1 MEHAQKKKTSKP
13 YSPEFRERAVR
24 LAMEHR
30 DDYQSEAA
38 ALTAIAGK
46 LGCSPDSLRV
56 WMRQVQRDGG
66 EQPGPTGVEIARIKE
81 LERENR
87 ELRQANEIL
96 RKASAYFCPGGA
108 RPPVSQIIDFIEES
122 REAFGVEPICRAL
135 QFAPST
141 YYDRRAIAR
150 DPDRASARAKSD
162 AALSLKIDAAWDAN
176 RKLYGAR
183 KVWHVLRRQ
192 GEYAAR
198 CTVERLMRRLGL
210 RGVVRGKKVITT
222 NPDASLPCPDD
233 KVNRLFMADRP
244 NKLWVSDFTYVPTWS
259 GTVYVAF
266 VIDVFARRI
275 VGWRTSTSMKTQFV
289 LDALDQAIWQRKTPD
304 NKSLV
309 HHSDRGSQYLSIKYT
324 ERLAE
329 AEIDLSVG
337 TVGDA
342 YDNALAECVIGLFKT
357 EVINQIGPWKSMRE
371 VEWETLKWVDW
382 YNNRRLL
389 GPIGYIP
396 PAEAEEAFYANLNTL
411 DMVA

>member
-1 MEHAQKKKTSKP
+1 M
-13 YSPEFRERAVR
+13 
-24 LAMEHR
+24 
-30 DDYQSEAA
+30 
-38 ALTAIAGK
+38 TA
-46 LGCSPDSLRV
+46 
-56 WMRQVQRDGG
+56 
-66 EQPGPTGVEIARIKE
+66 
-81 LERENR
+81 
-87 ELRQANEIL
+87 
-96 RKASAYFCPGGA
+96 
-108 RPPVSQIIDFIEES
+108 FIEEH
-122 REAFGVEPICRAL
+122 RGQFGVEPMCRML
-135 QFAPST
+135 QIAQST
-141 YYDRRAIAR
+141 YYERRAIGR
-150 DPDRASARAKSD
+150 DPDRASRRAKSD
-162 AALSLKIDAAWDAN
+162 ADLCIKIDAAWKDN

-183 KVWHVLRRQ
+183 KIWHVLLRDNQ
-192 GEYAAR
+192 DVAR
-198 CTVERLMRRLGL
+198 CTVERLMRDLGL
-210 RGVVRGKKVITT
+210 KGVLRGKKVITT
-222 NPDASLPCPDD
+222 NPDTSQPCPDD

-244 NKLWVSDFTYVPTWS
+244 NKLWVSDFTYVQTWS

-275 VGWRTSTSMKTQFV
+275 VGWRASTSMKTQFV
-289 LDALDQAIWQRKTPD
+289 LDALEQAIWQRKTPD

-382 YNNRRLL
+382 YNNHRLL
-389 GPIGYIP
+389 GPIP
-396 PAEAEEAFYANLNTL
+396 PAEAEEAFYENQNSL

>member
-1 MEHAQKKKTSKP
+1 M
-13 YSPEFRERAVR
+13 
-24 LAMEHR
+24 
-30 DDYQSEAA
+30 
-38 ALTAIAGK
+38 IA
-46 LGCSPDSLRV
+46 
-56 WMRQVQRDGG
+56 
-66 EQPGPTGVEIARIKE
+66 
-81 LERENR
+81 
-87 ELRQANEIL
+87 
-96 RKASAYFCPGGA
+96 
-108 RPPVSQIIDFIEES
+108 FIEES
-122 REAFGVEPICRAL
+122 REALGVEPICKAL
-135 QFAPST
+135 QFAAST
-141 YYDRRAIAR
+141 YYDRRAIIR

-162 AALSLKIDAAWDAN
+162 AALSVKIGAAWDAN

-183 KVWHVLRRQ
+183 KIWRVLRRQ
-192 GEYAAR
+192 GEDAAR
-198 CTVERLMRRLGL
+198 GTVERLMRGLGI

-222 NPDASLPCPDD
+222 QPDTSQPCPDD
-233 KVNRLFMADRP
+233 KVNRLFKADRP

-275 VGWRTSTSMKTQFV
+275 VGWRVSTSMKTQFV
-289 LDALDQAIWQRKTPD
+289 PDALEQAIWQRKTPD

-337 TVGDA
+337 TVGNA

-357 EVINQIGPWKSMRE
+357 EVINQIGPWKSICE
-371 VEWETLKWVDW
+371 VEWETLKGVDW

-389 GPIGYIP
+389 DPIGYSP
-396 PAEAEEAFYANLNTL
+396 PAEAEEAFYANMNSL

>member
-1 MEHAQKKKTSKP
+1 M
-13 YSPEFRERAVR
+13 
-24 LAMEHR
+24 M
-30 DDYQSEAA
+30 
-38 ALTAIAGK
+38 
-46 LGCSPDSLRV
+46 
-56 WMRQVQRDGG
+56 
-66 EQPGPTGVEIARIKE
+66 
-81 LERENR
+81 
-87 ELRQANEIL
+87 
-96 RKASAYFCPGGA
+96 
-108 RPPVSQIIDFIEES
+108 DFIEES
-122 REAFGVEPICRAL
+122 REAFGVEPICKAL

-141 YYDRRAIAR
+141 YYDRRAIVR
-150 DPDRASARAKSD
+150 DPERASRRAKSD
-162 AALSLKIDAAWDAN
+162 AAMSSRIDGAWEDN

-183 KVWHVLRRQ
+183 KIWHVLRRDGQ
-192 GEYAAR
+192 DVAR
-198 CTVERLMRRLGL
+198 CTVERLMRALGI
-210 RGVVRGKKVITT
+210 RGVVRGKRVVTT
-222 NPDASLPCPDD
+222 NPDTSLPCPDD
-233 KVNRLFMADRP
+233 KVNRLFKADRP

-275 VGWRTSTSMKTQFV
+275 VGWRVSTSMTTKFV
-289 LDALDQAIWQRKTPD
+289 LDALDQAIWQRKTLD
-304 NKSLV
+304 NTSLV

-324 ERLAE
+324 ERLAQ

-389 GPIGYIP
+389 GSIGYIT

>member
-1 MEHAQKKKTSKP
+1 M
-13 YSPEFRERAVR
+13 
-24 LAMEHR
+24 
-30 DDYQSEAA
+30 
-38 ALTAIAGK
+38 IA
-46 LGCSPDSLRV
+46 
-56 WMRQVQRDGG
+56 
-66 EQPGPTGVEIARIKE
+66 
-81 LERENR
+81 
-87 ELRQANEIL
+87 
-96 RKASAYFCPGGA
+96 
-108 RPPVSQIIDFIEES
+108 FIEES
-122 REAFGVEPICRAL
+122 REAHGVEPICRAL

-141 YYDRRAIAR
+141 YYDRRALAR

-162 AALSLKIDAAWDAN
+162 AALSIKIDAAWDAN

-183 KVWHVLRRQ
+183 KIWHVLRRQ
-192 GEYAAR
+192 REDAAR
-198 CTVERLMRRLGL
+198 CTVERLMHRLGI

-222 NPDASLPCPDD
+222 NPDTSLPCPDD
-233 KVNRLFMADRP
+233 KVNRLFMAERP

-275 VGWRTSTSMKTQFV
+275 VGWRASTSMKTQFV
-289 LDALDQAIWQRKTPD
+289 LDALEQAICQRKTPD
-304 NKSLV
+304 NNSLV

-357 EVINQIGPWKSMRE
+357 EVINQTGPWKSMRE

-389 GPIGYIP
+389 GSIGYIP

>member
-1 MEHAQKKKTSKP
+1 M
-13 YSPEFRERAVR
+13 
-24 LAMEHR
+24 M
-30 DDYQSEAA
+30 
-38 ALTAIAGK
+38 
-46 LGCSPDSLRV
+46 
-56 WMRQVQRDGG
+56 
-66 EQPGPTGVEIARIKE
+66 
-81 LERENR
+81 
-87 ELRQANEIL
+87 
-96 RKASAYFCPGGA
+96 
-108 RPPVSQIIDFIEES
+108 DFIEES
-122 REAFGVEPICRAL
+122 REAFGVEPICKAL

-141 YYDRRAIAR
+141 YYDRRAIVR
-150 DPDRASARAKSD
+150 DPERASRRAKSD
-162 AALSLKIDAAWDAN
+162 AAMSLRIDGAWEDN

-183 KVWHVLRRQ
+183 KIWHVLRRDGQ
-192 GEYAAR
+192 DVAR
-198 CTVERLMRRLGL
+198 CTVERLMRALGI
-210 RGVVRGKKVITT
+210 RGVVRGKRVVTT
-222 NPDASLPCPDD
+222 NPDTSLPCPDD
-233 KVNRLFMADRP
+233 KVNRIFKADRP

-275 VGWRTSTSMKTQFV
+275 VGWRVSTSMTTKFV
-289 LDALDQAIWQRKTPD
+289 LDALDQAIWQRKTLD

-324 ERLAE
+324 ERLAQ

-389 GPIGYIP
+389 GPIGYIT
-396 PAEAEEAFYANLNTL
+396 PAEAEEAFYANLNTI

>member
-1 MEHAQKKKTSKP
+1 M
-13 YSPEFRERAVR
+13 
-24 LAMEHR
+24 M
-30 DDYQSEAA
+30 
-38 ALTAIAGK
+38 
-46 LGCSPDSLRV
+46 
-56 WMRQVQRDGG
+56 
-66 EQPGPTGVEIARIKE
+66 
-81 LERENR
+81 
-87 ELRQANEIL
+87 
-96 RKASAYFCPGGA
+96 
-108 RPPVSQIIDFIEES
+108 DFIVES
-122 REAFGVEPICRAL
+122 REAFGVEPICKAL

-141 YYDRRAIAR
+141 YYDRRAIVR
-150 DPDRASARAKSD
+150 DPERASRRAKSD
-162 AALSLKIDAAWDAN
+162 AAMSSRIDGAWEDN

-183 KVWHVLRRQ
+183 KIWHVLRRDGQ
-192 GEYAAR
+192 DVAR
-198 CTVERLMRRLGL
+198 CTVERLMRALGI
-210 RGVVRGKKVITT
+210 RGVVRGKRVVTT
-222 NPDASLPCPDD
+222 NPDTSLPCPDD
-233 KVNRLFMADRP
+233 KVNRLFKADRP

-275 VGWRTSTSMKTQFV
+275 VGWRVSTSMTTKFV
-289 LDALDQAIWQRKTPD
+289 LDALDQAIWQRKTLD

-324 ERLAE
+324 ERLAQ

-342 YDNALAECVIGLFKT
+342 YDNALAECVIGLFQT

-389 GPIGYIP
+389 GSIGYIT

>member
-1 MEHAQKKKTSKP
+1 M
-13 YSPEFRERAVR
+13 
-24 LAMEHR
+24 
-30 DDYQSEAA
+30 
-38 ALTAIAGK
+38 IA
-46 LGCSPDSLRV
+46 
-56 WMRQVQRDGG
+56 
-66 EQPGPTGVEIARIKE
+66 
-81 LERENR
+81 
-87 ELRQANEIL
+87 
-96 RKASAYFCPGGA
+96 
-108 RPPVSQIIDFIEES
+108 FIEES

-162 AALSLKIDAAWDAN
+162 AALSLKIDAVWDAN

-183 KVWHVLRRQ
+183 KVWHVLRRR

-198 CTVERLMRRLGL
+198 CTVERLMRSLGIS
-210 RGVVRGKKVITT
+210 GVVRGKRVITT

-233 KVNRLFMADRP
+233 IGVFSEKKAPLVNRLFMADRP
-244 NKLWVSDFTYVPTWS
+244 NKLWVSDLPYVPTWS
-259 GTVYVAF
+259 GTVYVAL

-289 LDALDQAIWQRKTPD
+289 LDALDQAIWQIKTQD
-304 NKSLV
+304 KKSLV
-309 HHSDRGSQYLSIKYT
+309 HHSDHGSQYLSIKYT

-371 VEWETLKWVDW
+371 VEQKTLICI
-382 YNNRRLL
+382 
-389 GPIGYIP
+389 GPGHSQIKTK
-396 PAEAEEAFYANLNTL
+396 A
-411 DMVA
+411 

>member
-30 DDYQSEAA
+30 DDYRSEAA

-56 WMRQVQRDGG
+56 WVRQAQRDGG
-66 EQPGPTGVEIARIKE
+66 ERPGQTTAEKARIKE

-96 RKASAYFCPGGA
+96 KKASAYFCSGGA
-108 RPPVSQIIDFIEES
+108 RPPISQVTAFIEEH
-122 REAFGVEPICRAL
+122 RGVYGVEPMCKML
-135 QFAPST
+135 QIAQST
-141 YYDRRAIAR
+141 YYERRAIAR
-150 DPDRASARAKSD
+150 DPERASARAKSD
-162 AALSLKIDAAWDAN
+162 ADLCIKIDAAWKDN

-183 KVWHVLRRQ
+183 KIWHVLLRDNQ
-192 GEYAAR
+192 DVAR
-198 CTVERLMRRLGL
+198 CTVERLMRHLGL
-210 RGVVRGKKVITT
+210 KGVLRGKKVITT
-222 NPDASLPCPDD
+222 NPDTSQLCPDD

-244 NKLWVSDFTYVPTWS
+244 NKLWVSDFTYVQTWS

-275 VGWRTSTSMKTQFV
+275 VGWRASTSMKTQFV
-289 LDALDQAIWQRKTPD
+289 LDALEQAIWQRKTSD

-396 PAEAEEAFYANLNTL
+396 PAEAEEAFYETLNSL

>member
-1 MEHAQKKKTSKP
+1 M
-13 YSPEFRERAVR
+13 
-24 LAMEHR
+24 
-30 DDYQSEAA
+30 
-38 ALTAIAGK
+38 
-46 LGCSPDSLRV
+46 
-56 WMRQVQRDGG
+56 
-66 EQPGPTGVEIARIKE
+66 
-81 LERENR
+81 
-87 ELRQANEIL
+87 
-96 RKASAYFCPGGA
+96 
-108 RPPVSQIIDFIEES
+108 IDFIEES
-122 REAFGVEPICRAL
+122 REALGVEPICRAL

-150 DPDRASARAKSD
+150 DPDRASLRAKSD
-162 AALSLKIDAAWDAN
+162 AALSLKIDGAWENN

-183 KVWHVLRRQ
+183 KIWHVLRRE
-192 GEYAAR
+192 GEDVAR
-198 CTVERLMRRLGL
+198 CTVERLMHTLGIK
-210 RGVVRGKKVITT
+210 GVVRGKWVITT
-222 NPDASLPCPDD
+222 NPDTSQPCPED
-233 KVNRLFMADRP
+233 KANRLFKADRP
-244 NKLWVSDFTYVPTWS
+244 NKLWGEPLCAIGSRTMASDFTYVPTWS

-275 VGWRTSTSMKTQFV
+275 VGWRVSTSMTTKFV
-289 LDALDQAIWQRKTPD
+289 LDALDQALWQRKTPD

-324 ERLAE
+324 ERLAA

-396 PAEAEEAFYANLNTL
+396 PAEAEEAFYANLNTI

>member
-1 MEHAQKKKTSKP
+1 
-13 YSPEFRERAVR
+13 
-24 LAMEHR
+24 
-30 DDYQSEAA
+30 
-38 ALTAIAGK
+38 
-46 LGCSPDSLRV
+46 
-56 WMRQVQRDGG
+56 
-66 EQPGPTGVEIARIKE
+66 
-81 LERENR
+81 
-87 ELRQANEIL
+87 
-96 RKASAYFCPGGA
+96 
-108 RPPVSQIIDFIEES
+108 
-122 REAFGVEPICRAL
+122 
-135 QFAPST
+135 
-141 YYDRRAIAR
+141 
-150 DPDRASARAKSD
+150 
-162 AALSLKIDAAWDAN
+162 
-176 RKLYGAR
+176 
-183 KVWHVLRRQ
+183 
-192 GEYAAR
+192 
-198 CTVERLMRRLGL
+198 MRRLGI

-222 NPDASLPCPDD
+222 NPDTSLPCPDD
-233 KVNRLFMADRP
+233 IGVFPQEKAPLVNRLFLADRP

-259 GTVYVAF
+259 GTVYVAPRHWARTNGAF
-266 VIDVFARRI
+266 NGSIIDVFARRI
-275 VGWRTSTSMKTQFV
+275 VGWRASTSMKTQFV
-289 LDALDQAIWQRKTPD
+289 LDALEQAIWQRKTPD

-396 PAEAEEAFYANLNTL
+396 PAEAEEAFYANLNSL